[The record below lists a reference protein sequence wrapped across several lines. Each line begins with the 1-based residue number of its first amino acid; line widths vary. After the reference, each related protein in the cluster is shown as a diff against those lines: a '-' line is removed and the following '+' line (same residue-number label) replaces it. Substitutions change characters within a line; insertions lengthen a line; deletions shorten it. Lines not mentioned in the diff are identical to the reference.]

1 MHMTYKQD
9 FYKNKWKEIY
19 DFFLEYLVTVMDDL
33 ENPARI
39 EECKKILM
47 LMLMKKIY
55 TNM

>member
-9 FYKNKWKEIY
+9 FYKNKWKEID

-39 EECKKILM
+39 EECKK
-47 LMLMKKIY
+47 Y
-55 TNM
+55 